1 MSFFEQIKPSIK
13 TKWLDYYENNYE
25 WIQILME
32 GGEYVETPDGGR
44 RPQGS
49 VIIGGVSAMEPRLAE
64 ILYHFFLVHANFDT
78 VVDVIGLNFDPTK
91 ELSSLQS
98 AGAAAKPVIAP
109 PPKMKEPTP
118 AE

>member
-13 TKWLDYYENNYE
+13 TKWLDYYENNQE
-25 WIQILME
+25 WLKLLMDS
-32 GGEYVETPDGGR
+32 GEFVATPDGGR

-49 VIIGGVSAMEPRLAE
+49 VIMGTVSSLEPRLAE

-78 VVDVIGLNFDPTK
+78 VVDVVGLHFDPAA
-91 ELSSLQS
+91 ELSKLESS
-98 AGAAAKPVIAP
+98 GSAAKPVVAP
-109 PPKMKEPTP
+109 PPKVSVP

>member
-13 TKWLDYYENNYE
+13 TKWLDYYENNQE
-25 WIQILME
+25 WMKLLMDS
-32 GGEYVETPDGGR
+32 GEYVETPDGGR

-49 VIIGGVSAMEPRLAE
+49 VVIGAVSSMEPRLAE

-78 VVDVIGLNFDPTK
+78 VVDVVGLNFDPLM
-91 ELSSLQS
+91 ELKTLERT
-98 AGAAAKPVIAP
+98 GASAKPVVAP
-109 PPKMKEPTP
+109 PSKAPVP

>member
-13 TKWLDYYENNYE
+13 TKWLDYYENNQE
-25 WIQILME
+25 WMKLLMD

-49 VIIGGVSAMEPRLAE
+49 VIVGAISAMESRLAE

-78 VVDVIGLNFDPTK
+78 VVDVIGLNFDPLM
-91 ELSSLQS
+91 ELKKLEKT
-98 AGAAAKPVIAP
+98 GATAKPVVVPPAKAP
-109 PPKMKEPTP
+109 VPVE
-118 AE
+118 